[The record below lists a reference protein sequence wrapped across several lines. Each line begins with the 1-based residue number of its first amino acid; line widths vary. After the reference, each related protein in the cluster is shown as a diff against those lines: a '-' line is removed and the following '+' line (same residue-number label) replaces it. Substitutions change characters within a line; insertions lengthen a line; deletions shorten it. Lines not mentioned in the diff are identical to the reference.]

1 MIDKEILEVL
11 VCPEDHSPLS
21 LAGEDLLERLNAA
34 IAAAAVENREG
45 TKVETALHGGLVRQD
60 GKRLYPIVDGIPVL
74 LVEEAISLEQID
86 G

>member
-1 MIDKEILEVL
+1 MIDKEILDVL

-34 IAAAAVENREG
+34 IAAGRVENREG
-45 TKVETALHGGLVRQD
+45 TKVEAALHGGLVRQD
-60 GKRLYPIVDGIPVL
+60 GKLLYPIVDDIPVL

>member
-1 MIDKEILEVL
+1 MIDKEILDVL

-34 IAAAAVENREG
+34 IAAGGVENREG
-45 TKVETALHGGLVRQD
+45 TKVEEALHGGLVRQD
-60 GKRLYPIVDGIPVL
+60 GKLLYPIVDDIPVL
-74 LVEEAISLEQID
+74 LVEEAISLEQFD